1 MIELAILLVGVLFL
15 LPLMATFAI
24 AYDVESTGKSP
35 MTDRIV
41 QICLTRIDSD
51 GQRTV
56 LINTLVNPQMPISEG
71 ATKVHRITDADVAD
85 APTFAQIASQLES
98 FFDEAEAVIGYN
110 STKFDNTMLDEEF
123 LRNNI
128 NFSVSSKPQ
137 IDIKRLLEHVEPRDL
152 NSVSERYLGRTIEG
166 AHDASVDVEATLDIM
181 DRLKEIGNMTSMR
194 VADVAVALNNGSI
207 TGDGRIVWDEERATI
222 AFGKLDGEPLFDAVR
237 ADRRYFD
244 WIINTADP
252 GEYTWITRDLCN
264 CIRMAIHAPD
274 EDTMNEVISER
285 YGHPPHDCEEH
296 IDITQNVYPNEDG
309 YDVEEWA
316 FCSICS
322 KDMSLYVQEMYED
335 YEPDED
341 WGRDR

>member
-1 MIELAILLVGVLFL
+1 M
-15 LPLMATFAI
+15 TSFAI
-24 AYDVESTGKSP
+24 AYDVETTGKSP

-71 ATKVHRITDADVAD
+71 ATEVHGITDADVAD
-85 APTFAQIASQLES
+85 APTFAQIANQLES
-98 FFDEAEAVIGYN
+98 FYDEAEAVIGYN
-110 STKFDNTMLDEEF
+110 STKFDNIMLDEEF

-128 NFSVSSKPQ
+128 NFSLSSKPQ
-137 IDIKRLLEHVEPRDL
+137 IDVKRLLEHVEPRDL

-181 DRLKEIGNMTSMR
+181 DRLKEIGNMSSMR
-194 VADVAVALNNGSI
+194 AADIAVALNNGSI
-207 TGDGRIVWDEERATI
+207 IGDGRIVWDEERVTI
-222 AFGKLDGEPLFDAVR
+222 AFGKLEGALLFDATR
-237 ADRRYFD
+237 ADPGYFN
-244 WIINTADP
+244 WIINTAAANP
-252 GEYTWITRDLCN
+252 SEFTWVSRDLCD
-264 CIRMAIHAPD
+264 CIRIAINAPD
-274 EDTMNEVISER
+274 EGTMNQVISDK
-285 YGHPPHDCEEH
+285 YGHPLHECEEH
-296 IDITQNVYPNEDG
+296 IDITQNVYPCEDG

-316 FCSICS
+316 FCSICGA
-322 KDMSLYVQEMYED
+322 DMSLYMQEMYED

>member
-1 MIELAILLVGVLFL
+1 MIELAILLVGILFL

-71 ATKVHRITDADVAD
+71 ATEVHGITDADVAD
-85 APTFAQIASQLES
+85 APTFAQISNQLES
-98 FFDEAEAVIGYN
+98 FYDEAESVIGYN
-110 STKFDNTMLDEEF
+110 STKFDNTMVDEEF
-123 LRNNI
+123 RRVSSD
-128 NFSVSSKPQ
+128 FRVSSKPQ
-137 IDIKRLLEHVEPRDL
+137 VDVKRLLEHVVPRDL
-152 NSVSERYLGRTIEG
+152 NSVSERYLNRSIEG
-166 AHDASVDVEATLDIM
+166 AHDASVDVTATLDIM
-181 DRLKEIGNMTSMR
+181 HALLALGEMNTQTTLEIASTLSDGF
-194 VADVAVALNNGSI
+194 I
-207 TGDGRIVWDEERATI
+207 TGDGRVVWDNERATF
-222 AFGKLDGEPLFDAVR
+222 AFGQKKGQALFEAVR
-237 ADRRYFD
+237 HDRRYFN
-244 WIINTADP
+244 WMLGADP
-252 GEYTWITRDLCN
+252 AEYNWLSRDLLN
-264 CIRMAIHAPD
+264 CVRLAIEAPD

-285 YGHPPHDCEEH
+285 YGHPPHECEEH
-296 IDITQNVYPNEDG
+296 IDITQNVYPSEDG

-316 FCSICS
+316 YCSICS